1 MTSHNCPF
9 CEIAQR
15 TKPATILYEDED
27 VLAFRD
33 IRPIAPAHIL
43 IIPKKHIR
51 SLNDIQPDDETLLG
65 HMIRIGRLMA
75 ESAGVQQSGY
85 RLVINTGAHAGQ
97 SVFHLHLHMI
107 GGRHLPFRF
116 E

>member
-1 MTSHNCPF
+1 MTPPNCPF
-9 CEIAQR
+9 CEILQH
-15 TKPATILYEDED
+15 TKPATVLYEDED
-27 VLAFRD
+27 VLAFQD

-43 IIPKKHIR
+43 IIPKKHIV
-51 SLNDIQPDDETLLG
+51 SLNDIQSQEEPLLG
-65 HMIRIGRLMA
+65 HLIRVGRVMA
-75 ESAGVQQSGY
+75 ERAGVYQSGY
-85 RLVINTGAHAGQ
+85 RLVINTGLHAGQ